1 MQRVRDGVPQDE
13 QAKFD
18 EAVQVITLK
27 TLAER
32 GLSGLA
38 TTSPGQMQAGAKAR
52 LNGKTAAEIMA
63 EAEALIA
70 ARKAKEREQALVEIK
85 ELEEKKARAESAR
98 VELARFEITKSRFR
112 QVPQRLLGPE
122 PLIELAVRNG
132 TAFAVSRA
140 FFRGTVASAGRAV
153 PWIQEDFDY
162 EVPGGLEPGEAANWS
177 LSPSKF
183 SPWGRA
189 EVPRDAVMTVEVVR
203 LNGQDGSVL
212 FDGEFSN
219 DDVER
224 LAALKDSVR

>member
-1 MQRVRDGVPQDE
+1 
-13 QAKFD
+13 
-18 EAVQVITLK
+18 
-27 TLAER
+27 
-32 GLSGLA
+32 
-38 TTSPGQMQAGAKAR
+38 
-52 LNGKTAAEIMA
+52 
-63 EAEALIA
+63 
-70 ARKAKEREQALVEIK
+70 
-85 ELEEKKARAESAR
+85 
-98 VELARFEITKSRFR
+98 
-112 QVPQRLLGPE
+112 
-122 PLIELAVRNG
+122 
-132 TAFAVSRA
+132 
-140 FFRGTVASAGRAV
+140 V